1 LRAKD
6 LAVIESNDV
15 KRQQILALTKQ
26 PEDNNQDTMSSFV
39 VELLQALA
47 PKMMETALKDEE
59 MAKQNE
65 ALKNKLNV
73 QEKINNTTVVDNG
86 PKVAVNLMNDDI
98 SKRFSNG

>member
-1 LRAKD
+1 
-6 LAVIESNDV
+6 
-15 KRQQILALTKQ
+15 
-26 PEDNNQDTMSSFV
+26 MSSFV